1 MKKEN
6 NIRSCHSKI
15 LEDHLKL
22 YRNQLKKDQ
31 QIKGRIYNKIVQL
44 NNNIQKQE
52 NIRININKK

>member
-44 NNNIQKQE
+44 NNNIQK
-52 NIRININKK
+52 